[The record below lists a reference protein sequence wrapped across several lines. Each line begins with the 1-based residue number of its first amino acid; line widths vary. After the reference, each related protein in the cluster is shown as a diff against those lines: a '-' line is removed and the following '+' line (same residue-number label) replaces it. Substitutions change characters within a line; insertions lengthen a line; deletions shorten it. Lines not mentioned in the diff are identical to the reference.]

1 MKQANIVAIILTI
14 LVFNGIAIEVAYN
27 QLSKHFDER
36 ISEHFDERISEQI
49 EKRSKAETFDE
60 RLTEWIMFI
69 CLGSPVDTCPTED
82 FTIRRFESEKDCKDF
97 QETLRTSTAE
107 LHTQCEPKI
116 LKES

>member
-36 ISEHFDERISEQI
+36 ISEHFDERIFEQI